1 MDIIYS
7 GRFYFRG
14 EFQELEIGIAGGRIE
29 KIGKTLTGSQKK
41 KIWKAVIPSGFDTH
55 VHFREPGESE
65 SEDFSSGS
73 QAALFGGTTTILDM
87 PNNLI
92 PIKDYERYR
101 NKLSLAHGR
110 SHCDFGIF
118 SLFDG
123 QNMDII
129 DSDSCGLKIFLGGS
143 TNSIPILGSENTL
156 KALSGYKKPVVFH
169 GEDAGCLA
177 RHAIPEVKNLKD
189 HDRARPEECELASV
203 HTIGSAPISKPVMT
217 HISSPRSLE
226 LLPSSVFREVT
237 PHHIMLNNDMELG
250 SYGKCNPPLRT
261 RESQEKLFQSFLDGR
276 INCLSS
282 DHAPHTEEKKG
293 EFQFASSGIIGVETR
308 LPLMLALVSS
318 RILPLQT
325 MLKVC
330 SEEPARQYGVKK
342 GLIEEGY
349 FADFI
354 SYDPSDMKKINQE
367 RLHSKNPITPFNGFN
382 AVFPENVYLRGELV
396 VEGHEIINDPTG
408 DSISDISR

>member
-1 MDIIYS
+1 MDLIYS

-14 EFQELEIGIAGGRIE
+14 EFQELEIGIGNGKIE
-29 KIGKTLTGSQKK
+29 KIGKSLSGAQKK
-41 KIWKAVIPSGFDTH
+41 KIWKAIIPSGFDTH
-55 VHFREPGESE
+55 VHFRDPGESE

-101 NKLSLAHGR
+101 NKLSLALGR

-123 QNMDII
+123 QNIDII
-129 DSDSCGLKIFLGGS
+129 DEDSCGLKVFLGGS
-143 TNSIPILGSENTL
+143 TNSIPISGSENTL
-156 KALSGYKKPVVFH
+156 KPLSGYRKPVVFH
-169 GEDAGCLA
+169 GEDAGCLL

-189 HDRARPEECELASV
+189 HDRMRPEECEVASV
-203 HTIGSAPISKPVMT
+203 EIISSSPSPNPVMT
-217 HISSPRSLE
+217 HISTTKSLE
-226 LLPSSVFREVT
+226 KLSPKVFKEVT

-250 SYGKCNPPLRT
+250 SYGKCNPPLRS
-261 RESQEKLFQSFLDGR
+261 RETQEKLLQYFLDGK
-276 INCLSS
+276 IDCISS

-308 LPLMLALVSS
+308 VPIMLGLVSS
-318 RILPLQT
+318 KILPLNLLIKT
-325 MLKVC
+325 C
-330 SEEPARQYGVKK
+330 SENPARKYGVKK

-349 FADFI
+349 YADFI
-354 SYDPSDMKKINQE
+354 TYDPSNVKRINQE
-367 RLHSKNPITPFNGFN
+367 RLHSKNTITPFNNFN
-382 AVFPENVYLRGELV
+382 AVFPESVYLRGVEVIEGGEL
-396 VEGHEIINDPTG
+396 IDDPAGKST
-408 DSISDISR
+408 SDLI